1 MEDVEEGD
9 VMEAEIAALSDEE
22 LDKRSKEAEAG
33 MSNSPESS
41 TEGEEEASTSPVEKT
56 AQAAAPT
63 PETATPVAETK
74 PVAET
79 PKQEVAPQAQPVP
92 DTQQMTAEQE
102 AQELARR
109 EKRIKDKD
117 AFINLLK
124 SEKKAERQRYEAE
137 IAALK
142 SKLTP
147 ESFAVEPHKAIE
159 DHARLTQLQNET
171 KRLQDDER
179 KLWAEGLVSKH
190 VDMSPEF
197 LNDAAELL
205 ASDGLQDMAIRQ
217 FIADPYSATSPEA
230 IIQLGKRVEAVRDA
244 KFLYDLNVKL
254 ISEIERLKKAPEQ
267 TVQKIEKAFAQG
279 PQVTA
284 RSGQGTVGSTKP
296 EYSERELASMSDAQL
311 KEVEKALSI

>member
-9 VMEAEIAALSDEE
+9 VVEAEIAALSDEE

-41 TEGEEEASTSPVEKT
+41 TEGEDSASTSPVEKT

-63 PETATPVAETK
+63 PEPVKPVAETK
-74 PVAET
+74 PVVET
-79 PKQEVAPQAQPVP
+79 PKQEAAPQAEPQQEP
-92 DTQQMTAEQE
+92 QQMTAEQE

-109 EKRIKDKD
+109 EKRLKDKD

-124 SEKKAERQRYEAE
+124 SEKKAERQRYEAQ
-137 IAALK
+137 IAELK
-142 SKLTP
+142 GKLTP
-147 ESFAVEPHKAIE
+147 EAFATEPHKAIE
-159 DHARLTQLQNET
+159 EHSRLTQLQNET
-171 KRLQDDER
+171 KRIQEEER

-205 ASDGLQDMAIRQ
+205 AADGLQDMAIRQ
-217 FIADPYSATSPEA
+217 FLADPYGATSPEA

-254 ISEIERLKKAPEQ
+254 INEIERLKKAPEQ

-284 RSGQGTVGSTKP
+284 RSGQGTVGSAKP
-296 EYSERELASMSDAQL
+296 DYSESELASMSDSQL
-311 KEVEKALSI
+311 KELEKALSI